1 MRTTISIHD
10 ELLKTA
16 KLRAR
21 ERGVTLGT
29 LVEDALRRELSV
41 RDEPEHRPPVPV
53 FRGGTG
59 PRPGLDLTSNR
70 AIYEFLDEGV
80 ELDKRR

>member
-10 ELLKTA
+10 ELLESA

-41 RDEPEHRPPVPV
+41 EYDAVEPPPVPV
-53 FRGGTG
+53 FKGGNG
-59 PRPGLDLTSNR
+59 LRPGVDITSNR
-70 AIYEFLDEGV
+70 ALQEFLDEGV
-80 ELDKRR
+80 PFEKLR

>member
-10 ELLKTA
+10 ELLKSA

-21 ERGVTLGT
+21 ERGKTLGA

-41 RDEPEHRPPVPV
+41 DYDSADRPPIPI
-53 FRGGTG
+53 FRGGNG
-59 PRPGLDLTSNR
+59 VRPGVDLTSNR
-70 AIYEFLDEGV
+70 AMYELLDEGV
-80 ELDKRR
+80 PLEKRR